1 MLHEGGALRD
11 QLEMH
16 LYNGRE
22 RGWCL
27 TQKLA
32 LRDMQGRVIGMAGI
46 SHDLQEAHARHPAWQ
61 RLAIIDEHIRNHYY
75 RAISMEELTE
85 ISGMSVAQ
93 IERYCKRIFHLE
105 KATELLAGTTPIT
118 DIALQCGY
126 TDHSAFSRQ
135 FKAMTGSTPRDF
147 RMTLMG

>member
-1 MLHEGGALRD
+1 MLREGVTLRD

-32 LRDMQGRVIGMAGI
+32 LRDVRGQVIGMAGI

-61 RLAIIDEHIRNHYY
+61 RLAIVDDHIRRHYH
-75 RAISMEELTE
+75 RPIAMEELTAL
-85 ISGMSVAQ
+85 SGMSIAQ
-93 IERYCKRIFHLE
+93 IERYCKRIFHLTPRQMIHKVRLE
-105 KATELLAGTTPIT
+105 KRPNCWLAIRRLPISPCSAGIPIT
-118 DIALQCGY
+118 APLAA
-126 TDHSAFSRQ
+126 SSR
-135 FKAMTGSTPRDF
+135 R
-147 RMTLMG
+147 